1 MQKSRRVKTES
12 SFGICFEK
20 FRTTR
25 ETFTQK
31 CSFKNSN
38 KIEVNFFFFH
48 RLYFFFLSFL
58 MHFKWFYVSFAF
70 SILRMTGKK
79 KQSKVLLSTFVVAG
93 HTWCISSSRARNFA
107 SSVCCRHRQTTFTSS
122 TSFGHLS
129 QPSPKYDS
137 KPWHIKE
144 TYFKPWPIAVFSN
157 GHQNMIKIGM
167 N

>member
-70 SILRMTGKK
+70 SSILRMTGKRSSLRCYFLHLLLQVTHGASLAPEPEILHPPFAADIV
-79 KQSKVLLSTFVVAG
+79 KQLLLLAHLLGILVNLLLSMTLN
-93 HTWCISSSRARNFA
+93 HDTLRNIF
-107 SSVCCRHRQTTFTSS
+107 
-122 TSFGHLS
+122 
-129 QPSPKYDS
+129 
-137 KPWHIKE
+137 
-144 TYFKPWPIAVFSN
+144 
-157 GHQNMIKIGM
+157 
-167 N
+167 

>member
-58 MHFKWFYVSFAF
+58 MHFKWFYVSF
-70 SILRMTGKK
+70 REDDRK
-79 KQSKVLLSTFVVAG
+79 KVLLYFLHLLLQVTHGASLAPEPEILHPPFAADIVKQLLLLAHLLGILVNLLLSMTLN
-93 HTWCISSSRARNFA
+93 HDILRNIF
-107 SSVCCRHRQTTFTSS
+107 
-122 TSFGHLS
+122 
-129 QPSPKYDS
+129 
-137 KPWHIKE
+137 
-144 TYFKPWPIAVFSN
+144 
-157 GHQNMIKIGM
+157 
-167 N
+167 